1 MLHASFINNGLQIS
15 DPFAYPMGPER
26 VLDAQQVLKRL
37 AAYRA
42 HGQTLRLDIRQQD
55 QPIGFETVLSPL
67 AC

>member
-1 MLHASFINNGLQIS
+1 
-15 DPFAYPMGPER
+15 MGPER
-26 VLDAQQVLKRL
+26 VLDEQQVEKRL

-55 QPIGFETVLSPL
+55 QQIGFDTILSPL